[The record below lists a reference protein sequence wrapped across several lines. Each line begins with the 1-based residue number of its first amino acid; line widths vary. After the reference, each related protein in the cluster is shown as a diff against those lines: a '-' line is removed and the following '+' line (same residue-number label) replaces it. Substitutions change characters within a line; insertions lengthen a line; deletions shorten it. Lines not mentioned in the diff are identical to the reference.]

1 VRPTWAEVDR
11 SAIGHNV
18 SQLAALAAP
27 AGLCA
32 VVKADGYGHGA
43 VEVSRA
49 ALGAGA
55 TWLAVALVEEGV
67 ALRDAGIEAPILLL
81 SEPPADAVPAAIAAD
96 LRPTVYSRR
105 SVAELA
111 AAAQPAGASTVGVHL
126 KVDTGMHRVGC
137 PPTEVVALADAIAA
151 EPTLHLDGLWTH
163 LAVAD
168 EPTHPFTAEQLSR
181 FEAAIAACEEAG
193 HRPRLRHAANSAG
206 TIAHPAARYDLVRC
220 GISVYG
226 LAPSPALAGR
236 VDLRPAM
243 AIKSRVTQ
251 VKTVPAGDGISYG
264 LRHRFDKD
272 SSVATVPIGY
282 ADGLTRRLSAVGG
295 EVLIGGCRRRI
306 AGTVTM
312 DMLMVDCGDDAT
324 ISPGDEV
331 VLIGEQGGERIAA
344 EDWAERLDTIAY
356 EVVAGIGP
364 RVPRRLVGPGTP
376 A

>member
-1 VRPTWAEVDR
+1 MRPTWAEVDR
-11 SAIGHNV
+11 SAIAHNV

-43 VEVSRA
+43 VEVSRV
-49 ALGAGA
+49 ALAAGA

-67 ALRDAGIEAPILLL
+67 ALREAGIEAPILLL
-81 SEPPADAVPAAIAAD
+81 SEPPADAVPATIAAD
-96 LRPTVYSRR
+96 LRPTVYSGR
-105 SVAELA
+105 SVAEVA
-111 AAAQPAGASTVGVHL
+111 AAASPAGASTVGVHL

-137 PPTEVVALADAIAA
+137 PPTEVVALAGAIAA
-151 EPTLHLDGLWTH
+151 EPSLRLEGLWTH

-168 EPTHPFTAEQLSR
+168 EPTHPFTAEQLAR
-181 FEAAIAACEEAG
+181 FEAAVAACEEAG
-193 HRPRLRHAANSAG
+193 HLPSVRHAANSAG

-220 GISVYG
+220 GISLYG

-243 AIKSRVTQ
+243 AVKSRVIQ

-272 SSVATVPIGY
+272 SAVATVPIGY
-282 ADGLTRRLSAVGG
+282 ADGLTRRLSEVGG

-312 DMLMVDCGDDAT
+312 DMIMVDCGDDAT
-324 ISPGDEV
+324 VSPGDEV
-331 VLIGEQGGERIAA
+331 VLIGEQGGERIGA

-356 EVVAGIGP
+356 EVVSGIGP
-364 RVPRRLVGPGTP
+364 RVARRMVGPGP
-376 A
+376 SA

>member
-11 SAIGHNV
+11 SAIAHNV

-27 AGLCA
+27 AELCA

-49 ALGAGA
+49 ALAAGA

-67 ALRDAGIEAPILLL
+67 VLREAGIEAPILLL
-81 SEPPADAVPAAIAAD
+81 SEAPADAVPAAVAAG
-96 LRPTVYSRR
+96 LRPTAYSRR
-105 SVAELA
+105 GVADLA
-111 AAAQPAGASTVGVHL
+111 AAARAAGAAPVRVHL

-137 PPTEVVALADAIAA
+137 PPSEVVALADAVAA
-151 EPTLHLDGLWTH
+151 EPSLRLDAVWTH

-168 EPTHPFTAEQLSR
+168 EPGHPFTAEQLSR
-181 FEAAIAACEEAG
+181 FDSVVAACDEAG
-193 HRPRLRHAANSAG
+193 HHPNLRHAANSAG
-206 TIAHPAARYDLVRC
+206 AIEQPAARYDLVRC

-226 LAPSPALAGR
+226 IAPSAALAGR

-243 AIKSRVTQ
+243 AIKSQVTQ
-251 VKTVPAGDGISYG
+251 VKTVAAGDGISYG

-272 SSVATVPIGY
+272 SAVATVPIGY
-282 ADGLTRRLSAVGG
+282 ADGLPRRLSAVGG

-312 DMLMVDCGDDAT
+312 DMITVDCGDDAT
-324 ISPGDEV
+324 VAPGDEV
-331 VLIGEQGGERIAA
+331 VLIGEQGGERIGA
-344 EDWAERLDTIAY
+344 EDWADRLDTIAY
-356 EVVAGIGP
+356 EVVAGVGP
-364 RVPRRLVGPGTP
+364 RVPRRVVGPGTT